1 LIDSIPVLKVP
12 NYAFKNHGDFSFEDK
27 TKEWGMFRP
36 SFSNG
41 AAFADLDN
49 DGDLDYVVNNINDA
63 AFLYENTLY
72 DGSGKK
78 SENNFLRIKLIGEQR
93 INQDKKVTLTM
104 MENAVSYHLYTEVIH
119 HGGRYSFRI
128 RNNSEH

>member
-1 LIDSIPVLKVP
+1 MG
-12 NYAFKNHGDFSFEDK
+12 FKINGDFSFSDK

-49 DGDLDYVVNNINDA
+49 DGDLDYVVNNINDV

-72 DGSGKK
+72 D
-78 SENNFLRIKLIGEQR
+78 
-93 INQDKKVTLTM
+93 
-104 MENAVSYHLYTEVIH
+104 
-119 HGGRYSFRI
+119 
-128 RNNSEH
+128 NSKY